1 MDNLVG
7 WVMVAIDLIPWSDR
21 VKSIEKDRKYIY
33 RIFKSDIFREILFI
47 LLSTANNALRQ

>member
-33 RIFKSDIFREILFI
+33 RIFKSDIFRETLFI